1 MEYKITLSDGQTISG
16 LTLNGTNFVSKDK
29 IDESI
34 FDGNLSTMTISD
46 GETEYTMKNVELIQQ
61 MELKGE
67 WYLAFRELSAQ
78 ELRDM
83 EVDAKID
90 YIAMMADVDM
100 EV

>member
-1 MEYKITLSDGQTISG
+1 MKYTIILSDGQTISN
-16 LTLNGTNFVSKDK
+16 LTLNGTNFVSKTQ

-34 FDGNLSTMTISD
+34 FEGNLSTITISD
-46 GETEYTMKNVELIQQ
+46 GEEEEVMKNVELIHQI
-61 MELKGE
+61 ELNDE

-78 ELRDM
+78 EIRDM
-83 EVDAKID
+83 EIDAKID